1 MKQKNNIQSSKIELA
16 KLILNIESPD
26 LIYKIKKLVL
36 KETSDFWLSLTD
48 SEKEEIALGINQ
60 LNKGQRISVEE
71 FMKKVS

>member
-1 MKQKNNIQSSKIELA
+1 MDIQSSKIELA